1 MILMAGAA
9 FGQGDGKKMVAND
22 RQGVDVTGENCFAI
36 IAGKGT
42 TVDGSVLFGHNEDDS
57 GEQMLNVYL
66 DKHGVWNLN
75 INSSFYAVNLPDEIL
90 SAYVCPSDMRWP
102 SISYNIYGT
111 TRLAW
116 LLMKINGVRGAA
128 IFREVRSG
136 FAVKYLD
143 MSRYVNKILSLIQE
157 NEGKV
162 NG

>member
-1 MILMAGAA
+1 MAE
-9 FGQGDGKKMVAND
+9 DSVVKNVNDSDYEVGKKYRLVDIM
-22 RQGVDVTGENCFAI
+22 RQVVLKALDQKHGLKSGELLS
-36 IAGKGT
+36 G
-42 TVDGSVLFGHNEDDS
+42 EDL
-57 GEQMLNVYL
+57 EQMLNVYL

-157 NEGKV
+157 NEGKA

>member
-1 MILMAGAA
+1 MAE
-9 FGQGDGKKMVAND
+9 DSVVKNVDDSDYELGKKYRLVDIM
-22 RQGVDVTGENCFAI
+22 RQVVLKTLDQKHGLKSGELLS
-36 IAGKGT
+36 G
-42 TVDGSVLFGHNEDDS
+42 EDL
-57 GEQMLNVYL
+57 EQMLNVYL

>member
-1 MILMAGAA
+1 MAE
-9 FGQGDGKKMVAND
+9 DSVVKNVNDSDYEVGKKYRLVDIM
-22 RQGVDVTGENCFAI
+22 RQVVLKTLDQKHGLKSGELLS
-36 IAGKGT
+36 G
-42 TVDGSVLFGHNEDDS
+42 EDL
-57 GEQMLNVYL
+57 EQMLNVYL

-157 NEGKV
+157 NEGKA

>member
-1 MILMAGAA
+1 MAE
-9 FGQGDGKKMVAND
+9 DSVVKNVNDSDYEVGKKYRLVDIM
-22 RQGVDVTGENCFAI
+22 RQVVLKTLDQKHGLKSGELLS
-36 IAGKGT
+36 G
-42 TVDGSVLFGHNEDDS
+42 EDL
-57 GEQMLNVYL
+57 EQMLNVYL

-136 FAVKYLD
+136 LAVKYLD

-157 NEGKV
+157 NEGKA